1 MFSEFELERI
11 KERILWNNT
20 GSCMPD
26 WVFDW
31 MQSTIKS
38 FPAGSKI
45 VELGTFIGGTT
56 RLLALANKDKEVHS
70 IDLNIFN
77 ETSLNAK
84 ILDFIATR
92 FDLKNLTPKK
102 VLMLQQLHVED
113 LPNVKLYTGESTTI
127 DVDDIAVAFIDDNKE
142 EAGML
147 ENLEY
152 LWPRMI
158 DGGAIFA
165 DDIDSPQIYNAYV
178 KFAKKQNIEITFYS
192 KAVKLVKKDTSE
204 QVRDLSFQDTLV
216 FKCPRTLNIDETTV
230 TRY

>member
-1 MFSEFELERI
+1 MFSEFELEKI
-11 KERILWNNT
+11 QHQILSNNV
-20 GSCMPD
+20 GSCIPG

-31 MQSTIKS
+31 MQSTIKL
-38 FPAGSKI
+38 FPTGSKI
-45 VELGTFIGGTT
+45 VELGTFVGGTT

-77 ETSLNAK
+77 ESFSNIK
-84 ILDFIATR
+84 ILDYIGTKFN
-92 FDLKNLTPKK
+92 LQNLTPEK
-102 VLMLQQLHVED
+102 VLILQKLHIED

-127 DVDDIAVAFIDDNKE
+127 DVDSIAVAFIDDNKE
-142 EAGML
+142 EKGML

-152 LWPRMI
+152 LWPRII
-158 DGGAIFA
+158 DGGVIFA

-192 KAVKLVKKDTSE
+192 KAVKLVKKDTSR
-204 QVRDLSFQDTLV
+204 QIRDLSFQDTLV
-216 FKCPRTLNIDETTV
+216 FNCPRTYNIDETTV